1 MGHPF
6 LQTTVNSY
14 RLRVQSTKG
23 IPVFLVYLLDSAC
36 RVFFIE
42 KIGIQKEILMQLL
55 KEKILSEGRVV
66 GEEILKVDSFLN
78 HQLDVELLQ
87 AIGQEFHR
95 RFGHKKITKI
105 LTIEASGIGIAA
117 IAATYFKVPV
127 VFAKKVQ
134 SRNLD
139 KETFKTQVYSFT
151 KQTNYDVQ
159 VSKRYMNSSDQIL
172 ILDDFL
178 ANGRAALGLID
189 LVEQAGASVAGVGI
203 VIEKS
208 FQEGGQLLREKNIH
222 LESLAVVN
230 RFVNGQVT
238 FLG

>member
-1 MGHPF
+1 
-6 LQTTVNSY
+6 
-14 RLRVQSTKG
+14 
-23 IPVFLVYLLDSAC
+23 
-36 RVFFIE
+36 
-42 KIGIQKEILMQLL
+42 MQLL